1 MVQDPSES
9 IDQFAF
15 KYKNVLHKLDKL
27 GKISESLSHFVIS
40 QFISKL
46 QPHIA
51 QHIVLQMDQIT
62 RFDEAIEAA
71 HRI

>member
-27 GKISESLSHFVIS
+27 GKISEKLVPLRYLAVHFKVATTHCS
-40 QFISKL
+40 
-46 QPHIA
+46 
-51 QHIVLQMDQIT
+51 
-62 RFDEAIEAA
+62 A
-71 HRI
+71 HRSADGSDYSFR